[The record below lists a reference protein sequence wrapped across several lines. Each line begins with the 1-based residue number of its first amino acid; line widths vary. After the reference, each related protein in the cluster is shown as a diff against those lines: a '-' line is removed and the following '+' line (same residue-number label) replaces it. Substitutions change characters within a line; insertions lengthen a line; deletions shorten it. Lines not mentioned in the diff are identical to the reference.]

1 MVVGE
6 GKRRRITVLGG
17 FGGADGGAR
26 AVLVMRGYGK
36 SGGGGWRE
44 SKGAVLGWSRGYALS
59 FGFLGVTSQTQ
70 KFYVPSV
77 AGHFFNQTL
86 NSSALVPRIIQ

>member
-36 SGGGGWRE
+36 SGEVGGGSLKGRFLGP
-44 SKGAVLGWSRGYALS
+44 GAV
-59 FGFLGVTSQTQ
+59 
-70 KFYVPSV
+70 
-77 AGHFFNQTL
+77 
-86 NSSALVPRIIQ
+86 I